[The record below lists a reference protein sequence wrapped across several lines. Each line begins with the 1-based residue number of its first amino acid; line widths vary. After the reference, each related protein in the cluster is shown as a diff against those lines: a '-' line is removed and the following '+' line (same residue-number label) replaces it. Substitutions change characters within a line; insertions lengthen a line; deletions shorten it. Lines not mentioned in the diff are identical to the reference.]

1 MSITYIT
8 RSMRQVLPRVEQRDR
23 DRRSGAYPVYSKT
36 GDKNRTGRNK
46 FYFDDTRSVVFDS
59 GVQVHYPTTFK
70 KGPQSDLTG
79 ALGSVVGNVVP
90 SAIDQWI
97 PHRDLSERPGSF
109 NESYLVEQDHIDE
122 VNSSFMTGA
131 AYFISPLEFSG
142 RTSDKTAIRL
152 ELPLSQVSTL
162 HPTTSSLSYYNV
174 STGKFDTVALELPMT
189 FALPSGDL
197 TTLPDLKGAIP
208 PILFTPYG
216 YHFIPVPAYYSTHYG
231 LPSSNGYR
239 TSLDDHGN
247 GQNPPGAVA
256 AFYYSASSLVN
267 TTHVANNNNLL
278 VLSSS
283 ISQPFL
289 LESVTVEFPIQAGQG
304 WLNDTFSVTQY
315 LPDPGTYYFVDCGG
329 PTITFALLRQDK
341 NNTLQRDL
349 IASATIAPY
358 SETISGQY
366 NIFTGS
372 TSPLGGREHITISP
386 KGLAGTRVNA
396 NTVISGTNGTY
407 TGSVSLNLRPSV
419 TSHVW
424 RMSSSGSSYLFFGG
438 SSSPGYFSSR
448 NSTCQ
453 YIGPISKRTNGYLQ
467 TTRNV
472 LGKQVSIIENDKLSD
487 SSNPITAID
496 SQYEGLNNLEI
507 TGGTPDTITRRKLYF
522 DVVSNTVDSPYLL
535 YPEDN
540 LVFCINKHRSA
551 GATWDENLHNRP
563 LTLLNDH
570 DVAIGTGQLKVTLYG
585 SFVKENKEYHDTLNQ
600 RLETEELWQGLGEDP
615 VLDQFDSVYSSELS
629 GSIHDRFRLEHFIPS
644 LKKISTVSLQ
654 WKDTLNSQL
663 LYSHRSDVREGS
675 VFDGIVTFNNAS
687 KPTYLK
693 TVKISELR
701 KSSRSNTFVEDDY
714 TIWDCRLRS
723 IKEVAVKEGAS
734 LIFTNF
740 AGSRFLIVDDDNLDN
755 WFMSYPHEPKYQ
767 SLSTRMTLTKDSYFD
782 GTFGRFREVNYDDGT
797 FVAFVR
803 YGGAVNVYDDV
814 RYHIDG
820 SAAGGGVYKGIP
832 YSEFVK
838 YVYGIGDKKSLT
850 ANEHAQGREWVLD
863 SLNNLNQWYGAGIR
877 GWKYGMYNGFPTTPT
892 CVFRRDRF
900 GQPRDM
906 LEQRIFTKLYD
917 NRPEG
922 TKSAL
927 PAPVQVTFHDRLGNN
942 TDPSYT
948 LSSNLS
954 FEATS
959 SYPYSDGIARNRP
972 EFDLS
977 TLNIV
982 NVTI

>member
-8 RSMRQVLPRVEQRDR
+8 RSMRQVLPRAEQRER

-59 GVQVHYPTTFK
+59 SVQVNYPTTLRN
-70 KGPQSDLTG
+70 GAQSDLTG

-90 SAIDQWI
+90 SAVDQWI
-97 PHRDLSERPGSF
+97 SHRDLSERPGPF
-109 NESYLVEQDHIDE
+109 NESYLVEQEHIDE

-131 AYFISPLEFSG
+131 AYFIAPLEFSG

-152 ELPLSQVSTL
+152 ELPLNEVSTL
-162 HPTTSSLSYYNV
+162 HPTTSSLSYYNAV
-174 STGKFDTVALELPMT
+174 TGKFDTVALELPIT

-197 TTLPDLKGAIP
+197 PTLPDLKGAIP

-216 YHFIPVPAYYSTHYG
+216 YHFIPVPAYYSPFYG
-231 LPSSNGYR
+231 LSSKEGYR
-239 TSLDDHGN
+239 TSLNDFGN
-247 GQNPPGAVA
+247 GQNPPGVVGT
-256 AFYYSASSLVN
+256 FYYSASSLTN
-267 TTHVANNNNLL
+267 QAHIARNNNLL

-283 ISQPFL
+283 ISHPFL
-289 LESVTVEFPIQAGQG
+289 LESVTVEFPFQAGQG
-304 WLNDTFSVTQY
+304 WLDDMFTVSQY
-315 LPDPGTYYFVDCGG
+315 LPDPGTSYFADCGG

-341 NNTLQRDL
+341 NNTQERDL
-349 IASATIAPY
+349 IASGTIAPY

-366 NIFTGS
+366 NVFTGS
-372 TSPLGGREHITISP
+372 TSALGGREHITISP
-386 KGLAGTRVNA
+386 KGLVGTRVTA
-396 NTVISGTNGTY
+396 NTIVSGTNGTY
-407 TGSVSLNLRPSV
+407 TGSILMNLKPAV
-419 TSHVW
+419 TSHTW
-424 RMSSSGSSYLFFGG
+424 RMSSSGSSYFFFGG
-438 SSSPGYFSSR
+438 SSFPGVFR
-448 NSTCQ
+448 MDNTTCQ
-453 YIGPISKRTNGYLQ
+453 YVGPISKRTNGFLQ
-467 TTRNV
+467 TTRNT
-472 LGKQVSIIENDKLSD
+472 LGKQISLIPGERLED
-487 SSNPITAID
+487 STNPMLEMD
-496 SQYEGLNNLEI
+496 SQYESLSNIEQ
-507 TGGTPDTITRRKLYF
+507 TGGSPATITRRKLYF
-522 DVVSNTVDSPYLL
+522 DVVSNTEDSPYLL

-540 LVFCINKHRSA
+540 LVLCVNKHRSA

-563 LTLLNDH
+563 LTLLNNH

-585 SFVKENKEYHDTLNQ
+585 SFVKESKEYHDTLNQ
-600 RLETEELWQGLGEDP
+600 RLETAELWQGLGEDP
-615 VLDQFDSVYSSELS
+615 VLDQFDAVYSSELS

-654 WKDTLNSQL
+654 WKDTLNAQL
-663 LYSHRSDVREGS
+663 LYSHRSDVREAS
-675 VFDGIVTFNNAS
+675 VFDSIVTFNNAT

-693 TVKISELR
+693 TVRVSELR
-701 KSSRSNTFVEDDY
+701 KSNRNNAFVEDDY

-767 SLSTRMTLTKDSYFD
+767 SLSARMILSKDTYYD
-782 GTFGRFREVNYDDGT
+782 GTFGRFREVNYDGGT
-797 FVAFVR
+797 FIAFVR
-803 YGGAVNVYDDV
+803 YGAAVNVYDDV

-820 SAAGGGVYKGIP
+820 NIAMAGFYKGIP

-850 ANEHAQGREWVLD
+850 ANDHAQGKSYELD
-863 SLNNLNQWYGAGIR
+863 GVNTLNQWYGAGIR
-877 GWKYGMYNGFPTTPT
+877 GWKYGMYNGFPTTAT

-917 NRPEG
+917 DRPEG

-927 PAPVQVTFHDRLGNN
+927 PSPVQVSFLDRSGNK

-959 SYPYSDGIARNRP
+959 SYPYSDGVARNRP
-972 EFDLS
+972 EFDMS

-982 NVTI
+982 SVTI